1 MDAGARVSA
10 ISAIVE
16 ALWPARGAP
25 GRVLLGPGVE
35 APHYDGPG
43 EPAKERDLGK
53 AIRDA
58 TVAVV
63 VLRKLSPTLLRA
75 LRATPPPLLVLT
87 GDAHELEHPE
97 DLSALAQC
105 VLGPRAVLR
114 VGDLASRNSARAI
127 ACAHTAEELEGI
139 RRALGPRGL
148 PLSLSPTPPWLCS
161 LAEHPSLISVPIA
174 GTLDRA
180 ALAGPWAAWMRN
192 REAAVVLVPLGVEAP
207 SINEPG
213 EDDDDTLRT
222 VVAAHAL
229 ERRTG
234 PVFPA
239 PRVIAGVLDGLERR
253 EAGVPA
259 TDDQLAIWNQAR
271 RALPITGAA
280 VGMQE
285 PDGALPLQAPTAAF
299 LAQRALLRA
308 RAHDQALAGEAP
320 TLADLDEEGLRRA
333 EELLRNAAETLS
345 DQESKVVLRGFGF
358 DITRQAV
365 ANSASG
371 AAGFADRIGYP
382 VVLKVLS
389 PDLRRR
395 TDIGGVLLS
404 LGTASAVKRGYASIM
419 DNVERSAPTAR
430 VDGVVVAEMVEDGID
445 IRCGARRLGDD
456 SVVAYG
462 RIEGANAPIEAAL
475 AMLPLRPEDAV
486 ALAHAVLS
494 RAPMPALRR
503 QSDPDVPGL
512 ADVFARLSALFERAP
527 RVLSVDL
534 GPIRM
539 LDPRGLVTLDAR
551 ITQEAHL
558 EGI

>member
-1 MDAGARVSA
+1 MSA
-10 ISAIVE
+10 VAAIVE

-35 APHYDGPG
+35 PAHYDGPG
-43 EPAKERDLGK
+43 EPAKERDVAK
-53 AIRDA
+53 AVRDG
-58 TVAVV
+58 TVTVL
-63 VLRKLSPTLLRA
+63 VLRKLTPALLRA
-75 LRATPPPLLVLT
+75 LRGSPPPLLVLT
-87 GDAHELEHPE
+87 GDAHELEQPA
-97 DLSALAQC
+97 DLRTLARC

-114 VGDLASRNSARAI
+114 VGDLASRASARAI

-139 RRALGPRGL
+139 RRALGPRSL
-148 PLSLSPTPPWLCS
+148 PLSLSPTPPWLCT
-161 LAEHPSLISVPIA
+161 LAEHPSLTTVPIA
-174 GTLDRA
+174 GTLDRS
-180 ALAGPWAAWMRN
+180 ALAGPWASWMRN
-192 REAAVVLVPLGVEAP
+192 REAAVVLVPLGVESP
-207 SINEPG
+207 TINEPG
-213 EDDDDTLRT
+213 EDDDETLRT

-239 PRVIAGVLDGLERR
+239 PRVIAGVLDGLERH

-280 VGMQE
+280 LGMQE
-285 PDGALPLQAPTAAF
+285 PDGALALRAPTAAF

-308 RAHDQALAGEAP
+308 HAHDEAVAAVP
-320 TLADLDEEGLRRA
+320 TTLADLDEDGLQRA
-333 EELLRNAAETLS
+333 EELLRNAAETLT
-345 DQESKVVLRGFGF
+345 DQESKVVLRGYGF

-395 TDIGGVLLS
+395 TEVGGVLLS
-404 LGTASAVKRGYASIM
+404 LGTASAVKRAYASIM

-430 VDGVVVAEMVEDGID
+430 VDGVVVAEMVADGID

-462 RIEGANAPIEAAL
+462 RIEGASAPIEAAL
-475 AMLPLRPEDAV
+475 AMLPLRPVDAV

-512 ADVFARLSALFERAP
+512 ADVFARLSALFDRAP

-558 EGI
+558 EGL